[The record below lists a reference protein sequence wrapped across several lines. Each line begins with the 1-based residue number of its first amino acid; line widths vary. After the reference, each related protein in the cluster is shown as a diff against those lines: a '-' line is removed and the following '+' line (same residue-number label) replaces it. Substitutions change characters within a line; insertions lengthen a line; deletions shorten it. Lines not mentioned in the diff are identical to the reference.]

1 LNEIIAMSKTKKI
14 IKITDIIEE
23 LNFKVL
29 SEGNIEKIIDKPNIY
44 QIGYELVGIFD
55 YSKEEV
61 RESVHVCGEKE
72 FLYLDT
78 LDEGVR
84 TCLLEDYFSCE
95 FPLLILALEN
105 KDSYDEIY
113 QEIIKIGK
121 KHRINI
127 LENKMK
133 TAETIRV
140 VKNLLLKNLVEEVML
155 QGYMFLEIYGI
166 GVLIAGYE
174 QAKVGVTLELL
185 ERGHRLITDDNI
197 IVKRLAENELEGYNR
212 LDKSL
217 EGSHFFIS
225 NKKDNTK
232 IDVTTQFGIKGT
244 RGSKKIDILIELEE
258 WNEKKFYDRLGLDE
272 LSEEILGEKIPK
284 LILPVRKGRNL
295 AVILETAA
303 VNTRLKRM
311 GESSA
316 EYFVKRSKE
325 IIEENKKYKGDIMK
339 KGIPV
344 RALKNEFALKVIKG
358 EELLD
363 TTFVT
368 TTTINRPIL
377 SLSGFTK
384 IYEDN
389 GDEAISIQIFSNDE
403 FKYLETFTEEERMKN
418 LNKYFQFRFPL
429 LVLTV
434 DSNVPEYFLKLV
446 EENNLIL
453 CRTPYRKASQVVAN
467 FNGYLET
474 YFSPNLS
481 MHGVFVEVYGFGVLI
496 TGKSGIGKSETALEL
511 IHRGHR
517 LIADDLV
524 KFNKDTN
531 ENIIGRAS
539 ILPYY
544 MEIRGLGIID
554 IKSLYGLRA
563 VRIFKRLD
571 MIIELKEQENND
583 YLTAVDYEQ
592 TTEEILGKK
601 IQKIVLYI
609 SSGRNAAAMA
619 EITVMNVMAKM
630 LGHDPNKLYQEG
642 LERLTIEERKLI
654 EEN

>member
-1 LNEIIAMSKTKKI
+1 MSKTPKVMKI
-14 IKITDIIEE
+14 IDIIRE

-29 SEGNIEKIIDKPNIY
+29 SEGNTDKIIDKPNIY

-61 RESVHVCGEKE
+61 SESVHVCGEKE
-72 FLYLDT
+72 FLYLST
-78 LDEGVR
+78 LDEKSR
-84 TCLLEDYFSCE
+84 TFILENYFSCK
-95 FPLLILALEN
+95 FPLLILAIDNGDFYN
-105 KDSYDEIY
+105 KIY
-113 QEIIKIGK
+113 KEMIRVGK
-121 KHRINI
+121 KHAINI
-127 LENKMK
+127 IESKMK

-140 VKNLLLKNLVEEVML
+140 VKSLLLKNLVQEVML

-166 GVLIAGYE
+166 GALITGYE
-174 QAKVGVTLELL
+174 QAKIGVTLELL
-185 ERGHRLITDDNI
+185 ERGHRLVTDNNI
-197 IVKRLAENELEGYNR
+197 IVKRLAENKLEGYNR

-217 EGSHFFIS
+217 DESHFFIS

-232 IDVTTQFGIKGT
+232 IDVTTQFGIKAT
-244 RGSKKIDILIELEE
+244 RGSKKIDIVIVLEE
-258 WNEKKFYDRLGLDE
+258 WNDKKFYDRLGLDE

-284 LILPVRKGRNL
+284 LVLPVKKGRNL
-295 AVILETAA
+295 AVLLETAA
-303 VNTRLKRM
+303 VNTRLKKM

-316 EYFVKRSKE
+316 EYFVKKSKE
-325 IIEENKKYKGDIMK
+325 IIEENKKYRGDIMK
-339 KGIPV
+339 RGIPV
-344 RALKNEFALKVIKG
+344 RVLKNEFALKVIKG

-363 TTFVT
+363 TTYIT

-384 IYEDN
+384 IYEN
-389 GDEAISIQIFSNDE
+389 NEDEATSIQIFSNDE
-403 FKYLETFTEEERMKN
+403 FMYLDTFTEEDRIKN
-418 LNKYFQFRFPL
+418 LSKYFQFKFPL
-429 LVLTV
+429 FVLTV
-434 DSNVPEYFLKLV
+434 NANVPEYFLKLV
-446 EENNLIL
+446 EEHNIIL

-474 YFSPNLS
+474 YFSSNVS
-481 MHGVFVEVYGFGVLI
+481 MHGVFVELYGFGVLI
-496 TGKSGIGKSETALEL
+496 TGKSGVGKSETALEL

-531 ENIIGRAS
+531 NNIIGRAS
-539 ILPYY
+539 ILPYF

-554 IKSLYGLRA
+554 IKALYGLRA
-563 VRIFKRLD
+563 VRILKRLD
-571 MIIELKEQENND
+571 MILELKEQENDD
-583 YLTAVDYEQ
+583 YLTSVNYEQ
-592 TTEEILGKK
+592 TTEEILGKQ

-642 LERLTIEERKLI
+642 LERLTSEERKLI
-654 EEN
+654 KEN

>member
-1 LNEIIAMSKTKKI
+1 MSKTPKVMKI
-14 IKITDIIEE
+14 IDIIRE

-29 SEGNIEKIIDKPNIY
+29 SEGNTDKIIDKPNIY

-61 RESVHVCGEKE
+61 SESVHVCGEKE
-72 FLYLDT
+72 FLYLST
-78 LDEGVR
+78 LDEKSR
-84 TCLLEDYFSCE
+84 TFILENYFSCK
-95 FPLLILALEN
+95 FPLLILAIDNGDFYN
-105 KDSYDEIY
+105 KIY
-113 QEIIKIGK
+113 KEMIRVGK
-121 KHRINI
+121 KHAINI
-127 LENKMK
+127 IESKMK

-140 VKNLLLKNLVEEVML
+140 VKSLLLKNLVQEVML

-166 GVLIAGYE
+166 GALITGYE
-174 QAKVGVTLELL
+174 QAKIGVTLELL
-185 ERGHRLITDDNI
+185 ERGHRLVTDNNI

-217 EGSHFFIS
+217 DESHFFIS

-232 IDVTTQFGIKGT
+232 IDVTTQFGIKAT
-244 RGSKKIDILIELEE
+244 RGSKKIDIVIVLEE
-258 WNEKKFYDRLGLDE
+258 WNDKKFYDRLGLDE

-284 LILPVRKGRNL
+284 LVLPVKKGRNL
-295 AVILETAA
+295 AVLLETAA
-303 VNTRLKRM
+303 VNTRLKKM

-316 EYFVKRSKE
+316 EYFVKKSKE
-325 IIEENKKYKGDIMK
+325 IIEENKKYRGDIMK
-339 KGIPV
+339 RGIPV
-344 RALKNEFALKVIKG
+344 RVLKNEFALKVIKG

-363 TTFVT
+363 TTYVT

-384 IYEDN
+384 IYEN
-389 GDEAISIQIFSNDE
+389 NEDEATSIQIFSNDE
-403 FKYLETFTEEERMKN
+403 FMYLDTFTEEDRIKN
-418 LNKYFQFRFPL
+418 LSKYFQFKFPL
-429 LVLTV
+429 FVLTV
-434 DSNVPEYFLKLV
+434 NANVPEYFLKLV
-446 EENNLIL
+446 EEHNIIL

-474 YFSPNLS
+474 YFSSNVS
-481 MHGVFVEVYGFGVLI
+481 MHGVFVELYGFGVLI
-496 TGKSGIGKSETALEL
+496 TGKSGVGKSETALEL

-531 ENIIGRAS
+531 NNIIGRAS
-539 ILPYY
+539 ILPYF

-554 IKSLYGLRA
+554 IKALYGLRA
-563 VRIFKRLD
+563 VRILKRLD
-571 MIIELKEQENND
+571 MILELKEQENDD
-583 YLTAVDYEQ
+583 YLTSVNYEQ
-592 TTEEILGKK
+592 TTEEILGKQ

-642 LERLTIEERKLI
+642 LERLTSEERKLI
-654 EEN
+654 KEN

>member
-1 LNEIIAMSKTKKI
+1 MSKTPKVMKI
-14 IKITDIIEE
+14 IDIIRE

-29 SEGNIEKIIDKPNIY
+29 SEGNTDKIIDKSNIY

-61 RESVHVCGEKE
+61 SESVHVCGEKE
-72 FLYLDT
+72 FLYLST
-78 LDEGVR
+78 LDEKSR
-84 TCLLEDYFSCE
+84 TFILENYFSCK
-95 FPLLILALEN
+95 FPLLILAIDNGDFYN
-105 KDSYDEIY
+105 KIY
-113 QEIIKIGK
+113 KEMIRVGK
-121 KHRINI
+121 KHAINI
-127 LENKMK
+127 IESKMK

-140 VKNLLLKNLVEEVML
+140 VKSLLLKNLVQEVML

-166 GVLIAGYE
+166 GALITGYE
-174 QAKVGVTLELL
+174 QAKIGVTLELL
-185 ERGHRLITDDNI
+185 ERGHRLVTDNNI

-217 EGSHFFIS
+217 DESHFFIS

-232 IDVTTQFGIKGT
+232 IDVTTQFGIKAT
-244 RGSKKIDILIELEE
+244 RGSKKIDIVIVLEE
-258 WNEKKFYDRLGLDE
+258 WNGKKFYDRLGLDE

-284 LILPVRKGRNL
+284 LVLPVKKGRNL
-295 AVILETAA
+295 AVLLETAA
-303 VNTRLKRM
+303 VNTRLKKM

-316 EYFVKRSKE
+316 EYFVKKSKE
-325 IIEENKKYKGDIMK
+325 IIEENKKYRGDIMK
-339 KGIPV
+339 RGIPV
-344 RALKNEFALKVIKG
+344 RVLKNEFALKVIKG

-363 TTFVT
+363 TTYVT

-384 IYEDN
+384 IYEN
-389 GDEAISIQIFSNDE
+389 NEDEATSIQIFSNDE
-403 FKYLETFTEEERMKN
+403 FMYLDTFTEEDRIKN
-418 LNKYFQFRFPL
+418 LSKYFQFKFPL
-429 LVLTV
+429 FVLTV
-434 DSNVPEYFLKLV
+434 NANVPEYFLKLV
-446 EENNLIL
+446 EEHNIIL

-474 YFSPNLS
+474 YFSSNVS
-481 MHGVFVEVYGFGVLI
+481 MHGVFVELYGFGVLI
-496 TGKSGIGKSETALEL
+496 TGKSGVGKSETALEL

-531 ENIIGRAS
+531 NNIIGRAS
-539 ILPYY
+539 ILPYF

-554 IKSLYGLRA
+554 IKALYGLRA
-563 VRIFKRLD
+563 VRILKRLD
-571 MIIELKEQENND
+571 MILELKEQENDD
-583 YLTAVDYEQ
+583 YLTSVNYEQ
-592 TTEEILGKK
+592 TTEEILGKQ

-642 LERLTIEERKLI
+642 LERLTSEERKLI
-654 EEN
+654 KEN

>member
-1 LNEIIAMSKTKKI
+1 LNEMIAMSKTPKVMKI
-14 IKITDIIEE
+14 IDIIRE

-29 SEGNIEKIIDKPNIY
+29 SEGNTDKIIDKSNIY

-61 RESVHVCGEKE
+61 SESVHVCGEKE
-72 FLYLDT
+72 FLYLST
-78 LDEGVR
+78 LDEKSR
-84 TCLLEDYFSCE
+84 TFILENYFSCK
-95 FPLLILALEN
+95 FPLLILAIDNGDFYN
-105 KDSYDEIY
+105 KIY
-113 QEIIKIGK
+113 KEMIRVGK
-121 KHRINI
+121 KHAINI
-127 LENKMK
+127 IESKMK

-140 VKNLLLKNLVEEVML
+140 VKSLLLKNLVQEVML

-166 GVLIAGYE
+166 GALITGYE
-174 QAKVGVTLELL
+174 QAKIGVTLELL
-185 ERGHRLITDDNI
+185 ERGHRLVTDNNI

-217 EGSHFFIS
+217 DESHFFIS

-232 IDVTTQFGIKGT
+232 IDVTTQFGIKAT
-244 RGSKKIDILIELEE
+244 RGSKKIDIVIVLEE
-258 WNEKKFYDRLGLDE
+258 WNGKKFYDRLGLDE

-284 LILPVRKGRNL
+284 LVLPVKKGRNL
-295 AVILETAA
+295 AVLLETAA
-303 VNTRLKRM
+303 VNTRLKKM

-316 EYFVKRSKE
+316 EYFVKKSKE
-325 IIEENKKYKGDIMK
+325 IIEENKKYRGDIMK
-339 KGIPV
+339 RGIPV
-344 RALKNEFALKVIKG
+344 RVLKNEFALKVIKG

-363 TTFVT
+363 TTYVT

-384 IYEDN
+384 IYEN
-389 GDEAISIQIFSNDE
+389 NEDEATSIQIFSNDE
-403 FKYLETFTEEERMKN
+403 FMYLDTFTEEDRIKN
-418 LNKYFQFRFPL
+418 LSKYFQFKFPL
-429 LVLTV
+429 FVLTV
-434 DSNVPEYFLKLV
+434 NANVPEYFLKLV
-446 EENNLIL
+446 EEHNIIL

-474 YFSPNLS
+474 YFSSNVS
-481 MHGVFVEVYGFGVLI
+481 MHGVFVELYGFGVLI
-496 TGKSGIGKSETALEL
+496 TGKSGVGKSETALEL

-531 ENIIGRAS
+531 NNIIGRAS
-539 ILPYY
+539 ILPYF

-554 IKSLYGLRA
+554 IKALYGLRA
-563 VRIFKRLD
+563 VRILKRLD
-571 MIIELKEQENND
+571 MILELKEQENDD
-583 YLTAVDYEQ
+583 YLTSVNYEQ
-592 TTEEILGKK
+592 TTEEILGKQ

-642 LERLTIEERKLI
+642 LERLTSEERKLI
-654 EEN
+654 KEN

>member
-1 LNEIIAMSKTKKI
+1 MKI
-14 IKITDIIEE
+14 IDIIRE

-29 SEGNIEKIIDKPNIY
+29 SEGNTDKIIDKPNIY

-61 RESVHVCGEKE
+61 SESVHVCGEKE
-72 FLYLDT
+72 FLYLST
-78 LDEGVR
+78 LDEKSR
-84 TCLLEDYFSCE
+84 TFILENYFSCK
-95 FPLLILALEN
+95 FPLLILAIDNGDFYN
-105 KDSYDEIY
+105 KIY
-113 QEIIKIGK
+113 KEMIRVGK
-121 KHRINI
+121 KHAINI
-127 LENKMK
+127 IESKMK

-140 VKNLLLKNLVEEVML
+140 VKSLLLKNLVQEVML

-166 GVLIAGYE
+166 GALITGYE
-174 QAKVGVTLELL
+174 QAKIGVTLELL
-185 ERGHRLITDDNI
+185 ERGHRLVTDNNI

-217 EGSHFFIS
+217 DESHFFIS

-232 IDVTTQFGIKGT
+232 IDVTTQFGIKAT
-244 RGSKKIDILIELEE
+244 RGSKKIDIVIVLEE
-258 WNEKKFYDRLGLDE
+258 WNDKKFYDRLGLDE

-284 LILPVRKGRNL
+284 LVLPVKKGRNL
-295 AVILETAA
+295 AVLLETAA
-303 VNTRLKRM
+303 VNTRLKKM

-316 EYFVKRSKE
+316 EYFVKKSKE
-325 IIEENKKYKGDIMK
+325 IIEENKKYRGDIMK
-339 KGIPV
+339 RGIPV
-344 RALKNEFALKVIKG
+344 RVLKNEFALKVIKG

-363 TTFVT
+363 TTYVT

-384 IYEDN
+384 IYEN
-389 GDEAISIQIFSNDE
+389 NEDEATSIQIFSNDE
-403 FKYLETFTEEERMKN
+403 FMYLDTFTEEDRIKN
-418 LNKYFQFRFPL
+418 LSKYFQFKFPL
-429 LVLTV
+429 FVLTV
-434 DSNVPEYFLKLV
+434 NANVPEYFLKLV
-446 EENNLIL
+446 EEHNIIL

-474 YFSPNLS
+474 YFSSNVS
-481 MHGVFVEVYGFGVLI
+481 MHGVFVELYGFGVLI
-496 TGKSGIGKSETALEL
+496 TGKSGVGKSETALEL

-531 ENIIGRAS
+531 NNIIGRAS
-539 ILPYY
+539 ILPYF

-554 IKSLYGLRA
+554 IKALYGLRA
-563 VRIFKRLD
+563 VRILKRLD
-571 MIIELKEQENND
+571 MILELKEQENDD
-583 YLTAVDYEQ
+583 YLTSVNYEQ
-592 TTEEILGKK
+592 TTEEILGKQ

-642 LERLTIEERKLI
+642 LERLTSEERKLI
-654 EEN
+654 KEN